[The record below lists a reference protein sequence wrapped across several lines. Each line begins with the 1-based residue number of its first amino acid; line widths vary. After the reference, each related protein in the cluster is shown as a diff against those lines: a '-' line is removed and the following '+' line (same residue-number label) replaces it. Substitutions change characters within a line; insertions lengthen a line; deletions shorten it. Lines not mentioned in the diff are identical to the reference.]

1 MMILISL
8 NRYALVCKPLSH
20 HNITSRRS
28 TLKQIIAISIILTIL
43 GSLFFVNI
51 HHMHGVCTTLITFVV
66 GYVFL
71 SHIVPLT
78 VSVVLTKL
86 VICEFRKNR
95 STFNES
101 MNTRTENQGEKNI
114 TKAMIA
120 VNVAFVLLKIPH
132 NIMYT
137 VIAYQKCLF
146 EYNITVSLLP
156 VYQVLFTLKNINFSV
171 NIFIYAVYI
180 PKFRAALSNL
190 IKCKCRQQDS
200 GRRNPPSGN
209 QTKYI
214 KYSYIHITVL

>member
-1 MMILISL
+1 
-8 NRYALVCKPLSH
+8 
-20 HNITSRRS
+20 
-28 TLKQIIAISIILTIL
+28 
-43 GSLFFVNI
+43 
-51 HHMHGVCTTLITFVV
+51 MHGVCTTLITFVV

-78 VSVVLTKL
+78 VSVVLTVL
-86 VICEFRKNR
+86 VMREFRKNR

-101 MNTRTENQGEKNI
+101 MNTQTERQGEKNI

-120 VNVAFVLLKIPH
+120 VNVAFVLLTIPQ
-132 NIMYT
+132 NITYT
-137 VIAYQKCLF
+137 VIAHQKCLF

-190 IKCKCRQQDS
+190 IKYKCRQQDS
-200 GRRNPPSGN
+200 GRRNSPSGN
-209 QTKYI
+209 QTQNILSTQIYTLL
-214 KYSYIHITVL
+214 YCN